1 MEQDNN
7 QMNSIREFI
16 SKKRK
21 MILALCLLPI
31 IVIEALLTG
40 ASFLM
45 GSSGVFL
52 SITGMISILI
62 SLPIFFITQII
73 ITYISSFM
81 HLNLNLMST
90 LFSGSLITCLFLG
103 SFTISY
109 LLSGLFLS
117 SYNNLLKTKTKFKA
131 RILIF
136 IFGLILFF
144 PIILSGPTT
153 TFDSDVENAWRSGC
167 NILKN
172 THNCKADKLTE
183 IKVGDITGDGME
195 DSLLKACRK
204 KFEDKTLSI
213 YWCRNKCCNTIIQE
227 GSECEVNADCH
238 FRFGKGDWVCTNNH
252 CCPSGRIWENDRCI
266 EK

>member
-172 THNCKADKLTE
+172 TYNCNKSFVDSLE
-183 IKVGDITGDGME
+183 VVDVTGDGIA
-195 DSLLKACRK
+195 DSMLTICRA
-204 KFEDKTLSI
+204 KFNDQTLTKT
-213 YWCRNKCCNTIIQE
+213 YCRNKCCNTIIQK

-252 CCPSGRIWENDRCI
+252 CCPSGGIWENGGCI